1 VSEDKPG
8 RIEIFVPTEDPRAG
22 SSLVRMLV
30 IGLALAVIG
39 IAVAAALS

>member
-1 VSEDKPG
+1 MSDNKSG
-8 RIEIFVPTEDPRAG
+8 RIEIFVPVEDPRAG

-39 IAVAAALS
+39 IAVAAAVS

>member
-1 VSEDKPG
+1 MSDNKPG
-8 RIEIFVPTEDPRAG
+8 RIEIFVPVEDPRAG

-30 IGLALAVIG
+30 VGLALAVIG

>member
-1 VSEDKPG
+1 MSEDKPG